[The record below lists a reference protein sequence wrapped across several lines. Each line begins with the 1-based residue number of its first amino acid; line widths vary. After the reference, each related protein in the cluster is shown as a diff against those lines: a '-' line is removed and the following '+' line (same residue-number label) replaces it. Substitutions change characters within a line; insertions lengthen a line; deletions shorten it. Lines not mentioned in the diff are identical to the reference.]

1 MVSTLPSAAAGCGE
15 LVVAVKRIES
25 FLLLEEKTV
34 NNAKLDIRQENGES
48 EVVPSIKMHNLTAR
62 FTFNYI
68 LWPFLEDQK
77 MYFMNF
83 FHCSWTGDKNNLDKL
98 NVNFTGDKLVMI
110 VGPVGCGKVI
120 K

>member
-1 MVSTLPSAAAGCGE
+1 
-15 LVVAVKRIES
+15 
-25 FLLLEEKTV
+25 
-34 NNAKLDIRQENGES
+34 
-48 EVVPSIKMHNLTAR
+48 
-62 FTFNYI
+62 
-68 LWPFLEDQK
+68 